1 MLLSYDMGVESSAI
15 LTRWAHEPKTR
26 PCALDRLIVITTQVG
41 DEYRDTGRD
50 VEGHILPIMRAHGIR
65 YVQVS
70 RRGQEADG
78 ITVLDDSRNPQ
89 RLFLDGDY
97 KLSDKLSLNGTVPQ
111 YGGVHRCALKFK
123 AWVIERWLNENIRG
137 SARHAIGYNC
147 EERGRIAKSEYTFQE
162 RIAFGFNIDERI
174 ELNGAAST
182 TRSREKRFIR
192 CSSGD
197 GRGKTARTIS
207 SSISVFAGRRARAC
221 TARSWLSPQ
230 TPWIDTGSNR
240 ARSPTPC

>member
-1 MLLSYDMGVESSAI
+1 MRCV
-15 LTRWAHEPKTR
+15 
-26 PCALDRLIVITTQVG
+26 LIVITSQVG

-65 YVQVS
+65 YVQVA
-70 RRGQEADG
+70 RRGHFEADG

-111 YGGVHRCALKFK
+111 YGGVHRCAPKFK

-162 RIAFGFNIDERI
+162 RIAFGFNIDEKNRV
-174 ELNGAAST
+174 E
-182 TRSREKRFIR
+182 RSGEYNTFSEKRFIR
-192 CSSGD
+192 FWSGD

-221 TARSWLSPQ
+221 TARSWLSPE
-230 TPWIDTGSNR
+230 TPWIGTGSTR
-240 ARSPTPC
+240 TRSPTPC